1 MKKSLNYQKIFKN
14 SGMATLLLVWVG
26 AACIASQYIISYP
39 MLWILGHVKFTL
51 PVWTTVRS
59 ALIYVLSLTLIIFVP
74 KLIKKTWATSFEKL
88 GLKKFLTFT
97 DIGIGIISFIA
108 TIIISSIVLPILQSM
123 NLIDASQAQVTG
135 YENLYNPADRIVGF
149 IALVIIAPIAEELI
163 FRGWLY
169 GKLRAKI
176 PAFPAI
182 VLVSLLFALVHGQW
196 NVGVIVF
203 AMSVINCLIRE
214 LTGTVYGGI
223 LVHIIRNSIAF
234 YGLFILHMV

>member
-1 MKKSLNYQKIFKN
+1 MIF
-14 SGMATLLLVWVG
+14 S
-26 AACIASQYIISYP
+26 
-39 MLWILGHVKFTL
+39 
-51 PVWTTVRS
+51 
-59 ALIYVLSLTLIIFVP
+59 
-74 KLIKKTWATSFEKL
+74 
-88 GLKKFLTFT
+88 
-97 DIGIGIISFIA
+97 
-108 TIIISSIVLPILQSM
+108 
-123 NLIDASQAQVTG
+123 
-135 YENLYNPADRIVGF
+135 
-149 IALVIIAPIAEELI
+149 VIIAAYNSEKWIEESINSLINQDLGFQDTIEIIIIDDNSTDNTRLICEELI

>member
-1 MKKSLNYQKIFKN
+1 
-14 SGMATLLLVWVG
+14 MAALLLVWVG
-26 AACIASQYIISYP
+26 AICIASQYIISYP
-39 MLWILGHVKFTL
+39 MLWILGRVKFTL

-123 NLIDASQAQVTG
+123 NLIDAGQAQVTG

-169 GKLRAKI
+169 DKLKKYCKTSV
-176 PAFPAI
+176 AI
-182 VLVSLLFALVHGQW
+182 ILTSALFGLLHGQW
-196 NVGVIVF
+196 NVGITVAI
-203 AMSVINCLIRE
+203 MSAVMCVSRE
-214 LTGTVYGGI
+214 LTGTIHAGI
-223 LVHIIRNSIAF
+223 ITHMLKNGIAF
-234 YGLFILHMV
+234 WYIYIILGL